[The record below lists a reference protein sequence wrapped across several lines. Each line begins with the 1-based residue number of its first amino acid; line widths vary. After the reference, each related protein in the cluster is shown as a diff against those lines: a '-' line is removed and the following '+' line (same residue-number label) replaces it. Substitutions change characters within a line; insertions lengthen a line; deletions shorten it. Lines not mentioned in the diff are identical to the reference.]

1 MSLRPAKRIPRRF
14 NRTPSKLI
22 KAVVKRRHPMRLKR
36 KSAQVRN
43 VVKRR
48 SSKVG
53 KMIFAE
59 VRIWLIILVSGALL
73 IGIVTIIFSPYL
85 SIKQITVRR
94 QDARL
99 DIEEVQK
106 TLSPLFGH
114 RLFLVTTGQVNALLT
129 KAFPDVISA
138 SISKTYPSTLTVAL
152 KLDPLIA
159 RLNIEESQDSLP
171 SSGSGV
177 AVQTGTGGFAYLT
190 AKGFV
195 VLSPVD
201 IAHSTLPT
209 FTIRDWGVRPT
220 HRSFLFDPSFI
231 ATIFEARKTLSD
243 AFDFQTTGIAVYVR
257 AQEFHLGVRSISLW
271 FDTSSSLTQQFDRL
285 RQFLR
290 TVSLQS
296 VKQYIDL
303 RLSDRVVYK

>member
-1 MSLRPAKRIPRRF
+1 M
-14 NRTPSKLI
+14 
-22 KAVVKRRHPMRLKR
+22 KR
-36 KSAQVRN
+36 KSVQVRN

-48 SSKVG
+48 SAKVG
-53 KMIFAE
+53 KMVIAE
-59 VRIWLIILVSGALL
+59 VRIWLIILVAGAFL
-73 IGIVTIIFSPYL
+73 IGMTTIIFSPYL

-99 DIEEVQK
+99 DIEEVQR

-114 RLFLVTTGQVNALLT
+114 RLFLVTTGQVNALLME
-129 KAFPDVISA
+129 AFPDVESA
-138 SISKTYPSTLTVAL
+138 SISKDYPSTLTVAL

-159 RLNIEESQDSLP
+159 KLKVEPLENSLP
-171 SSGSGV
+171 VSGSGV
-177 AVQTGTGGFAYLT
+177 IASTGAIVQIGSGTFAYLT
-190 AKGFV
+190 AKGFI

-201 IAHSTLPT
+201 IAHTTLPT
-209 FTIRDWGVRPT
+209 FQIRDIEATPI
-220 HRSFLFDPSFI
+220 HRSLLLDPAFI
-231 ATIFEARKTLSD
+231 ELIFEARKTLYD
-243 AFDFQTTGIAVYVR
+243 AFELTTSDIVVYVR
-257 AQEFHLGVRSISLW
+257 AREFHLTARNISFW
-271 FDTSSSLTQQFDRL
+271 FDAAGPLTEQFDRL